1 MLSMPQLFSI
11 QRAWREKLRS
21 IADRRRSTLNKVQR
35 AREGIRGVQVHI
47 KVPVGVLPREMDA
60 VALVSVRT
68 AVKIARTIVRI
79 DKVVVSS
86 FEIATVRIDGVV
98 RL

>member
-1 MLSMPQLFSI
+1 
-11 QRAWREKLRS
+11 
-21 IADRRRSTLNKVQR
+21 
-35 AREGIRGVQVHI
+35 
-47 KVPVGVLPREMDA
+47 MDA